1 MRRTLVVHIGTPKTG
16 STSIQD
22 MLHRLAIPLQK
33 LGIHIPS
40 SGRSGNF
47 SHGGLAFVYP
57 GSPLYGRSHRAWA
70 ALRDELCH
78 HPAPRFVISA
88 ETFSTG
94 AADHVADRVS
104 DLAETVGLDVEV
116 VAYVRPQYQRLEA
129 GYAEDIR
136 IGFHAAE
143 FRTVL
148 EQLPD
153 WPGLDYPMVF
163 RPWRDKFGDGLKVHP
178 LEPCRMPK
186 GLLAHFL
193 GLIGAR
199 DLVPVVS
206 LLLPPLLPRR
216 NVRVGARLV
225 EVLRLAS
232 AALDER
238 MIDIP
243 RKRAMLKPLLCTIPP
258 LLNGD
263 LPFAGLSPAQVQEVT
278 DRFAACNARFA
289 RDYGIDKGGVLFRD
303 TEGDGLTRPTR
314 VTWDEDFSEEERA
327 RVRGAV
333 RSAVGVHLPPGAAA
347 AGRRRACSVWRRA
360 MQWRQTRS
368 TSVRGNE
375 WRRLALTEP
384 REFTPLWPVSI
395 VVFCATTPDALGRTV
410 AALERQTYPHDL
422 IEVVIVDATSPSPWA
437 QPASV
442 FPTVRRIRCPDG
454 EAAARNAG
462 VRAATHDILLFLD
475 VGLTPEPGW
484 LAGHAQWHHRVSDV
498 VTVESPVV
506 SGTGPAPPHDWARA
520 MSGPFGIGRWFFELV
535 GEFDAALAPR
545 ERQDVEFGW
554 RARTCGGLLAP
565 AGAAAA
571 AGLPNSARTVLP
583 APVAGSG
590 GPAAGQSGTVPRW
603 SVAIEVNPGGGRAAV
618 EAVERLRAE
627 AGVSVA
633 ILVDVDEATADT
645 EWLRERLGEDVR
657 LRWGPVADACHIHRA
672 VPLHVRAPAR
682 NVGIGD
688 LLARLEVELGDA
700 VAGTATLADGTR
712 LSVARA
718 WALHRARRTGCD
730 MSEFGRVV
738 TIGARRLQA
747 GVYPVLMDF
756 WQTVSVIGRCGRWIA
771 GGIHAD
777 RRDNPLRRS
786 LGELRDLADRVAR
799 RIRRRFA

>member
-16 STSIQD
+16 STSIQH

-40 SGRSGNF
+40 SGRSGNLT
-47 SHGGLAFVYP
+47 HGGLAFVYP
-57 GSPLYGRSHRAWA
+57 GSPLYVRSHRAWA

-116 VAYVRPQYQRLEA
+116 VAYVR
-129 GYAEDIR
+129 
-136 IGFHAAE
+136 
-143 FRTVL
+143 
-148 EQLPD
+148 
-153 WPGLDYPMVF
+153 
-163 RPWRDKFGDGLKVHP
+163 
-178 LEPCRMPK
+178 
-186 GLLAHFL
+186 
-193 GLIGAR
+193 
-199 DLVPVVS
+199 
-206 LLLPPLLPRR
+206 
-216 NVRVGARLV
+216 
-225 EVLRLAS
+225 
-232 AALDER
+232 
-238 MIDIP
+238 
-243 RKRAMLKPLLCTIPP
+243 
-258 LLNGD
+258 
-263 LPFAGLSPAQVQEVT
+263 
-278 DRFAACNARFA
+278 
-289 RDYGIDKGGVLFRD
+289 
-303 TEGDGLTRPTR
+303 
-314 VTWDEDFSEEERA
+314 
-327 RVRGAV
+327 
-333 RSAVGVHLPPGAAA
+333 
-347 AGRRRACSVWRRA
+347 
-360 MQWRQTRS
+360 
-368 TSVRGNE
+368 
-375 WRRLALTEP
+375 
-384 REFTPLWPVSI
+384 
-395 VVFCATTPDALGRTV
+395 
-410 AALERQTYPHDL
+410 
-422 IEVVIVDATSPSPWA
+422 
-437 QPASV
+437 
-442 FPTVRRIRCPDG
+442 
-454 EAAARNAG
+454 
-462 VRAATHDILLFLD
+462 
-475 VGLTPEPGW
+475 
-484 LAGHAQWHHRVSDV
+484 
-498 VTVESPVV
+498 
-506 SGTGPAPPHDWARA
+506 A

-565 AGAAAA
+565 AGTAAA

-603 SVAIEVNPGGGRAAV
+603 SVAIEVNPGGGRATA

-682 NVGIGD
+682 DVGIGG
-688 LLARLEVELGDA
+688 LLERSEVELGDA

-718 WALHRARRTGCD
+718 WALHRVRRTGSD

-777 RRDNPLRRS
+777 RRDNPLRRP
-786 LGELRDLADRVAR
+786 LRELRDLADRVAR
-799 RIRRRFA
+799 RLRQRFV